1 MTRLEIA
8 SAIEQ
13 IVTAALSE
21 HDRHG
26 DIDVIARDATLHDG
40 LGMDEADIIEVM
52 LCAEDRFGVTL
63 PDDAIGF
70 SSTLADIVNL
80 VALRLSEREL
90 RRNRSRRFS
99 WQARRSPQRPE
110 AAPYSEN
117 SRHDVPDRHRPPPPR
132 KWEMRAA
139 WK

>member
-13 IVTAALSE
+13 IVSAVLSA

-26 DIDVIARDATLHDG
+26 DIDVIARDATLHAE

-52 LCAEDRFGVTL
+52 LRAEDRFGVTL

-70 SSTLADIVNL
+70 SSTLTDIVNL
-80 VALRLSEREL
+80 VAMRLSDRESL
-90 RRNRSRRFS
+90 T
-99 WQARRSPQRPE
+99 QPIAPLQLASPSIAPE
-110 AAPYSEN
+110 A
-117 SRHDVPDRHRPPPPR
+117 
-132 KWEMRAA
+132 
-139 WK
+139 

>member
-13 IVTAALSE
+13 IVSAVLSE

-26 DIDVIARDATLHDG
+26 DIDVIARDATLRDE

-52 LCAEDRFGVTL
+52 LRAEDRFGVTL

-70 SSTLADIVNL
+70 SSTLTDIVNL
-80 VALRLSEREL
+80 VAMRLSDRESL
-90 RRNRSRRFS
+90 T
-99 WQARRSPQRPE
+99 QPVAPLLLASPSIAPE
-110 AAPYSEN
+110 A
-117 SRHDVPDRHRPPPPR
+117 
-132 KWEMRAA
+132 
-139 WK
+139 

>member
-13 IVTAALSE
+13 IVTAVLSE

-26 DIDVIARDATLHDG
+26 DIDVIARDATLHDE

-80 VALRLSEREL
+80 VVMRLSERETPTQPIAPL
-90 RRNRSRRFS
+90 
-99 WQARRSPQRPE
+99 QLASPSIAPE
-110 AAPYSEN
+110 A
-117 SRHDVPDRHRPPPPR
+117 
-132 KWEMRAA
+132 
-139 WK
+139 